1 MELLHQNHS
10 STFSEAD
17 DNSTIMYMVS
27 KMEIMLEYI
36 YKCSWNHNYVC
47 HFDRQTEFEY
57 YALVFDDHTFLIP
70 LYLVILCTTVYN
82 WKLFR
87 FGRRENC
94 DCEYSDILSCL
105 SSPGTVTTGCIGM
118 DLFDI
123 VSMLYPSNSA
133 VKEENNV

>member
-1 MELLHQNHS
+1 MIIKNQRIIIKFRLS
-10 STFSEAD
+10 
-17 DNSTIMYMVS
+17 I
-27 KMEIMLEYI
+27 KMTD
-36 YKCSWNHNYVC
+36 V
-47 HFDRQTEFEY
+47 
-57 YALVFDDHTFLIP
+57 VVIP
-70 LYLVILCTTVYN
+70 AT
-82 WKLFR
+82 KLFR

-133 VKEENNV
+133 VKDENNMNLL

>member
-1 MELLHQNHS
+1 MRWFLM
-10 STFSEAD
+10 
-17 DNSTIMYMVS
+17 I
-27 KMEIMLEYI
+27 I
-36 YKCSWNHNYVC
+36 Y
-47 HFDRQTEFEY
+47 
-57 YALVFDDHTFLIP
+57 LIP
-70 LYLVILCTTVYN
+70 LYLVIVCTTVYN

-133 VKEENNV
+133 VKDENNMNLL

>member
-1 MELLHQNHS
+1 MN
-10 STFSEAD
+10 TC
-17 DNSTIMYMVS
+17 T
-27 KMEIMLEYI
+27 
-36 YKCSWNHNYVC
+36 CSWNHNYVR
-47 HFDRQTEFEY
+47 HFDRQTEFDY
-57 YALVFDDHTFLIP
+57 YALVFDDHISDSP
-70 LYLVILCTTVYN
+70 LFGYSMHYN

-133 VKEENNV
+133 VKDEK